1 MPARDGKAFFE
12 LILKLLKN
20 KNMEQKQFILAINQI
35 CEEKGISMEKAF
47 EIVEAAL
54 ASAYKKDYGK
64 RGEVIQVELDKKSGN
79 IKVFQ
84 VKTVA
89 EQTEETEMKKNTEEK
104 KEQGNKEE
112 KEQTKKRF
120 NPDRNLTI
128 EEAKEYK
135 KDPQM
140 GDEIR
145 IQLPSRNE
153 FGRIAAQTAKQV
165 MIQKIREAEKEAVYD
180 EFKNKEGEVVN
191 GIIQRI
197 EGKNVFVDIG
207 KAVGV
212 LYPSEQIVSEF
223 YRTGQRLKV
232 YIMKVEKDG
241 KEASLIL
248 SRTSSSIIGKLFE
261 LEVPEIFSKTVE
273 IKSIAREAGSRTKV
287 AVHSNE
293 EGIDPVGSCVG
304 QRGTRIQTIINE
316 LGGEKVDIIEWSG
329 DTRKYIQHALSPAKI
344 SRIEI
349 NENRKSATAYV
360 AEDQLSLAIGKQ
372 GQNVR
377 LAAKLTGWKI
387 DILEAK
393 KEEKPVEEENKA
405 EVGKGEKPE
414 EKEVEKDKKETKKGR
429 QKHKEKK
436 SLKSKKE
443 KENKKEKDKDKE

>member
-1 MPARDGKAFFE
+1 
-12 LILKLLKN
+12 
-20 KNMEQKQFILAINQI
+20 MEQKQFILAINQI
-35 CEEKGISMEKAF
+35 CEEKGIPMEKAF

-64 RGEVIQVELDKKSGN
+64 RGEIIQVELDKKSGN
-79 IKVFQ
+79 IKAFQ

-89 EQTEETEMKKNTEEK
+89 EQTEETETEKSAK
-104 KEQGNKEE
+104 KEKEQKNGEE
-112 KEQTKKRF
+112 KEQSKKRF
-120 NPDRNLTI
+120 NADRNLTI

-135 KDPQM
+135 KDPQI

-165 MIQKIREAEKEAVYD
+165 MIQKIREAEKEVVYN

-212 LYPSEQIVSEF
+212 LYPGEQIMSEF
-223 YRTGQRLKV
+223 YRTGQRFKV
-232 YIMKVEKDG
+232 YIMKVEKEG
-241 KEASLIL
+241 KEASLVL
-248 SRTSSSIIGKLFE
+248 SRISPSIIEKLFE

-273 IKSIAREAGSRTKV
+273 IKSIAREAGLRTKV
-287 AVHSNE
+287 AVRSNE

-349 NENRKSATAYV
+349 NENRKSAAAYV
-360 AEDQLSLAIGKQ
+360 TEDQLSLAIGRQ

-387 DILEAK
+387 DVLEARR
-393 KEEKPVEEENKA
+393 EEKLPEEENKA
-405 EVGKGEKPE
+405 DEDKEKAPLGEIPAEKRVE
-414 EKEVEKDKKETKKGR
+414 EDKKEIKEKNGKNTKK
-429 QKHKEKK
+429 
-436 SLKSKKE
+436 SVKSKKE
-443 KENKKEKDKDKE
+443 KKKE